1 MDTLQYELCS
11 GIYSDCFTNISIV
24 TVQNDGT
31 VRLHIPA
38 VIADNITDLK
48 CIKVFVTNECGNDSI
63 RESINNDTI
72 H

>member
-24 TVQNDGT
+24 TVQNDST
-31 VRLHIPA
+31 VHIHIPA
-38 VIADNITDLK
+38 VLADNITDLK
-48 CIKVFVTNECGNDSI
+48 YITVFVVDECGNDSI